1 MLADLGF
8 NAHVLKKLTV
18 DSLQVTGEWKKL
30 LGARI
35 VWSIFLVILAVGL
48 LPFWPFATAEF
59 SKAVFIGSLAIVG
72 SAVFV
77 TCNLIFQSN
86 FKYDLSVLASSIGT
100 LVSLLAFVVLSYL
113 RLTIPFL
120 LFAHL
125 LGWVVIALAALI
137 LIRKFFSNI
146 TPLFDF
152 LYAKKLFKESWPIAA
167 TLFLNILY
175 FRADAFMIAY
185 YRSIAD
191 AGIYNIAY
199 SVFQSVLVLPTF
211 IMNSYYPLMLKSAD
225 KIKLMAL
232 GLLGLSVVGTLLT
245 LFFSPLVIR
254 ILTGGGFAGSSASLQ
269 ILALG
274 FPAYFLSSLLMWL
287 LISRGKYKS
296 MFALYTSTTALNLLL
311 NFLYIPMYSFIAAS
325 WITVISEYFI
335 LVLQVVV
342 LWGRKK

>member
-1 MLADLGF
+1 
-8 NAHVLKKLTV
+8 
-18 DSLQVTGEWKKL
+18 
-30 LGARI
+30 
-35 VWSIFLVILAVGL
+35 
-48 LPFWPFATAEF
+48 
-59 SKAVFIGSLAIVG
+59 
-72 SAVFV
+72 
-77 TCNLIFQSN
+77 
-86 FKYDLSVLASSIGT
+86 
-100 LVSLLAFVVLSYL
+100 
-113 RLTIPFL
+113 
-120 LFAHL
+120 
-125 LGWVVIALAALI
+125 
-137 LIRKFFSNI
+137 
-146 TPLFDF
+146 
-152 LYAKKLFKESWPIAA
+152 
-167 TLFLNILY
+167 
-175 FRADAFMIAY
+175 MIAY